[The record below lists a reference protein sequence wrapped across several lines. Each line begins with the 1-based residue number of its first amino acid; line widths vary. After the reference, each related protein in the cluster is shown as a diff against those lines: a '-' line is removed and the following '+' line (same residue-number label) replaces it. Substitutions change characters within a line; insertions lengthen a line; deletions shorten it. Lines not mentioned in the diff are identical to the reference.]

1 MIRDYE
7 VVIMNEVENKIIKT
21 NKGYDKHTRIFK
33 QM

>member
-21 NKGYDKHTRIFK
+21 NKDYAYNSIFQSK
-33 QM
+33 